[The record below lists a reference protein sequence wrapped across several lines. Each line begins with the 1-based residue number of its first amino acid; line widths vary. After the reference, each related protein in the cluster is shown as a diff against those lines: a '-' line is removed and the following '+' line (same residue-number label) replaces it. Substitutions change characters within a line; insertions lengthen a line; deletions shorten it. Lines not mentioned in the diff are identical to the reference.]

1 MSKTKTSRMYGSV
14 DMSEKAKQ
22 ADIAIPVVLSDSLV
36 EKLRPNQFLM
46 KLGIS
51 FDKRIANLF
60 KLVHGNLEPSDEEKE
75 RSFVIPLVM
84 VNGPIVSEDVL
95 SAVVRL
101 QRNDKDVQTIFIT
114 DLQETDSDF
123 KD

>member
-1 MSKTKTSRMYGSV
+1 
-14 DMSEKAKQ
+14 
-22 ADIAIPVVLSDSLV
+22 
-36 EKLRPNQFLM
+36 M

-60 KLVHGNLEPSDEEKE
+60 KLVRGNLEPSDEEKE

-101 QRNDKDVQTIFIT
+101 QRNDKDEQTIFIT
-114 DLQETDSDF
+114 DLQETDSEI